1 MLSRLFIVSVLAGNL
16 SLSAAGTERKL
27 AVDFPQSK
35 VEVAVR
41 ATMDSFVGRLVRY
54 EPAITIGDDGR
65 VVAAR
70 ISFHFRDVET
80 GKDGR
85 DKSMHSWQ
93 QTETFPD
100 GEFVLSSL
108 ESGAGGAYTA
118 FGRLT
123 FHGVNRDLRFPVLI
137 TRDGERYAI
146 DGDAAVDTRVFGL
159 PIIRMF
165 KVLKVDPLV
174 HVRFHLQGVV
184 DTTGRGTK

>member
-1 MLSRLFIVSVLAGNL
+1 M
-16 SLSAAGTERKL
+16 
-27 AVDFPQSK
+27 
-35 VEVAVR
+35 
-41 ATMDSFVGRLVRY
+41 
-54 EPAITIGDDGR
+54 
-65 VVAAR
+65 VAAR

-108 ESGAGGAYTA
+108 ESGEGGAYTA

-123 FHGVNRDLRFPVLI
+123 FHGVSRDLRFPVLI
-137 TRDGERYAI
+137 TRDGNRYAI
-146 DGDAAVDTRVFGL
+146 DGDAPVDTREFGL

-174 HVRFHLQGVV
+174 HVRFHLLGVADAV
-184 DTTGRGTK
+184 GRGTQ